1 MNPHLHRLKYLVIV
15 GAVLLVYY
23 LTTTSEVVQKY
34 LADPSSLKYFI
45 QGFGIL
51 APIGII
57 ILQAFQTTLS
67 LIPSQITTIVAG
79 FIFGPWLGLLYSLMG
94 SFIGSALIFLI
105 SRKYG
110 KNLALK
116 IFNKKEIVHFH
127 LLFRQRKNWGLF
139 LARITPIFPNDL
151 VSFGA
156 GLTTISFRNF
166 NIISTTGFI
175 VQMTILTMFGS
186 ELSSGIVSFPLI
198 AISTLVS
205 FLLLILIFKNKIKEL
220 LIEGIR
226 EVKRGEKFLEMEFKK
241 I

>member
-220 LIEGIR
+220 LIEGIS

>member
-1 MNPHLHRLKYLVIV
+1 
-15 GAVLLVYY
+15 
-23 LTTTSEVVQKY
+23 LTTTSEVVQRY
-34 LADPSSLKYFI
+34 VADPSSLKSFI
-45 QGFGIL
+45 LGFGIL

-79 FIFGPWLGLLYSLMG
+79 FIFGPWLGLLYSLIG
-94 SFIGSALIFLI
+94 SCIGSALIFSI

-139 LARITPIFPNDL
+139 LARIAPIFPNDL

-166 NIISTTGFI
+166 NIISTIGFM
-175 VQMTILTMFGS
+175 VQMTILTRFGS
-186 ELSSGIVSFPLI
+186 ELSAGIVSFPLI
-198 AISTLVS
+198 AISTLIS
-205 FLLLILIFKNKIKEL
+205 FLLLILVFKNKIKEL

-226 EVKRGEKFLEMEFKK
+226 EVKRGEKFLEREFKK